1 MGVGVV
7 KGGRGEEERKMMRP
21 RAEGHPGPNRHLPKM
36 EVEKMLIVN
45 GSSNV
50 LAYLSKLKAVL
61 V

>member
-36 EVEKMLIVN
+36 KVEKMLTVN
-45 GSSNV
+45 G
-50 LAYLSKLKAVL
+50 
-61 V
+61 